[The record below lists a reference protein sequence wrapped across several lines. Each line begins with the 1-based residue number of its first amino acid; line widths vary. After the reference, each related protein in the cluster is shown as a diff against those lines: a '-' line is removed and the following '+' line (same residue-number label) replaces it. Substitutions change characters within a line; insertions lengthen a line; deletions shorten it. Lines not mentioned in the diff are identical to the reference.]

1 MICLERGASFRPLT
15 ELPNGCPG
23 AHWYLWHTAYLCNRS
38 HSILTSNMSI
48 LHSFNKDTI
57 CAVATAPGVG
67 GIAVIRVSGADAFR
81 LVSPLFLYRGKAI
94 DLSGAKPRTALY
106 GEIIEADE
114 LIDEVVLTCFHA
126 PHSFTAEHTVEI
138 ACHGSIYIRR
148 RILEALINQGCRLA
162 QPGEFTRRAYL
173 NGRMDLSSAEAVA
186 DIIAS
191 ESKAQHQMAMKQLR
205 GGYSEE
211 LNALREE
218 LLRLTGL
225 MELELDFPEE
235 DVEFADR
242 TELLALC
249 DQIEL
254 KLKKLIDS
262 YRLGNAVKRGIP
274 VAIVGTTNVGKSTL
288 LNTLL
293 GEERAIVSDIHGT
306 TRDTIEDTMHIG
318 GYLFRFV
325 DTAGLRETEDTIE
338 SLGIERS
345 RSKIKEADIILAVV
359 DGTRISEANQLDYI
373 KNIWDEREERS
384 LILLVNKSE
393 SLTEADR
400 IGLSEALQ
408 TKLSTS
414 TKPIFISAREAKG
427 IDELKGEL
435 TRVMETSGANEAD
448 LIVSNTRHHQLLR
461 EAYDALLQMRSGFDI
476 GLSTDLLTLDLR
488 HAISSIGEITGRE
501 ITSDDTLHYIFAH
514 FCIGK

>member
-1 MICLERGASFRPLT
+1 MLDKS
-15 ELPNGCPG
+15 
-23 AHWYLWHTAYLCNRS
+23 
-38 HSILTSNMSI
+38 
-48 LHSFNKDTI
+48 TI
-57 CAVATAPGVG
+57 CAVSTAPGVG
-67 GIAVIRVSGADAFR
+67 GIAVIRVSGPEALPVALRLFR
-81 LVSPLFLYRGKAI
+81 YGGETPVAESV
-94 DLSGAKPRTALY
+94 KPRYAYY
-106 GEIIEADE
+106 GEVIAGDE
-114 LIDEVVLTCFHA
+114 LIDEVVLTYFRA
-126 PHSFTAEHTVEI
+126 PHSFTGEDTVEI
-138 ACHGSIYIRR
+138 SCHGSVYIRR
-148 RILEALINQGCRLA
+148 RLLESLVGEGCQMA

-173 NGRMDLSSAEAVA
+173 NGRMDLSRAEAVA

-325 DTAGLRETEDTIE
+325 DTAGLRETDDTIE

-373 KNIWDEREERS
+373 KSIWDEREERG

-393 SLTEADR
+393 SLAEADR

-414 TKPIFISAREAKG
+414 TKPIFISAREGRG

-435 TRVMETSGANEAD
+435 TQIMETSGANEAD
-448 LIVSNTRHHQLLR
+448 LIVSNARHHQLLR
-461 EAYDALLQMRSGFDI
+461 EAFDALRRMRSGFDM

-488 HAISSIGEITGRE
+488 HAITSIGEITGRE

>member
-1 MICLERGASFRPLT
+1 MLDKS
-15 ELPNGCPG
+15 
-23 AHWYLWHTAYLCNRS
+23 
-38 HSILTSNMSI
+38 
-48 LHSFNKDTI
+48 TI
-57 CAVATAPGVG
+57 CAVSTAPGVG
-67 GIAVIRVSGADAFR
+67 GIAVIRVSGPEALPVALRLFR
-81 LVSPLFLYRGKAI
+81 YGGETPVAESV
-94 DLSGAKPRTALY
+94 KPRYAYY
-106 GEIIEADE
+106 GEVIAGDE
-114 LIDEVVLTCFHA
+114 LIDEVVLTYFRA
-126 PHSFTAEHTVEI
+126 PHSFTGEDTVEI
-138 ACHGSIYIRR
+138 SCHGSVYIRR
-148 RILEALINQGCRLA
+148 RLLESLVGEGCQMA

-173 NGRMDLSSAEAVA
+173 NGRMDLSRAEAVA

-373 KNIWDEREERS
+373 KSIWDEREERTV
-384 LILLVNKSE
+384 ILLVNKSE

-448 LIVSNTRHHQLLR
+448 LIVSNARHHQLLR
-461 EAYDALLQMRSGFDI
+461 EAYDALQHMRSGFDM

>member
-1 MICLERGASFRPLT
+1 
-15 ELPNGCPG
+15 
-23 AHWYLWHTAYLCNRS
+23 
-38 HSILTSNMSI
+38 
-48 LHSFNKDTI
+48 
-57 CAVATAPGVG
+57 
-67 GIAVIRVSGADAFR
+67 
-81 LVSPLFLYRGKAI
+81 
-94 DLSGAKPRTALY
+94 
-106 GEIIEADE
+106 
-114 LIDEVVLTCFHA
+114 
-126 PHSFTAEHTVEI
+126 
-138 ACHGSIYIRR
+138 
-148 RILEALINQGCRLA
+148 
-162 QPGEFTRRAYL
+162 
-173 NGRMDLSSAEAVA
+173 
-186 DIIAS
+186 IAS

-325 DTAGLRETEDTIE
+325 DTAGLRETDDTIE

-345 RSKIKEADIILAVV
+345 RSKIKEADIILGVLDA
-359 DGTRISEANQLDYI
+359 TRLEEANQLDHI
-373 KNIWDEREERS
+373 REIWLKRGERTM
-384 LILLVNKSE
+384 LVLLNKSE
-393 SLTEADR
+393 NLPEDERNHLDQVLCDSLDC
-400 IGLSEALQ
+400 SE
-408 TKLSTS
+408 
-414 TKPIFISAREAKG
+414 KPLFISARSGEGMDQLKE
-427 IDELKGEL
+427 ELVKI
-435 TRVMETSGANEAD
+435 MDCAQANEAD
-448 LIVSNTRHHQLLR
+448 LIVSNARHHQLLR
-461 EAYDALLQMRSGFDI
+461 EAYDALQRMRSGFDM

>member
-1 MICLERGASFRPLT
+1 MLDKS
-15 ELPNGCPG
+15 
-23 AHWYLWHTAYLCNRS
+23 
-38 HSILTSNMSI
+38 
-48 LHSFNKDTI
+48 TI
-57 CAVATAPGVG
+57 CAVSTAPGVG
-67 GIAVIRVSGADAFR
+67 GIAVIRVSGPEALPIALRLFR
-81 LVSPLFLYRGKAI
+81 YGGETPVAESV
-94 DLSGAKPRTALY
+94 KPRYAYY
-106 GEIIEADE
+106 GEVIAGDE
-114 LIDEVVLTCFHA
+114 LIDEVVLTYFRA
-126 PHSFTAEHTVEI
+126 PHSFTGEDTVEI
-138 ACHGSIYIRR
+138 SCHGSVYIRR
-148 RILEALINQGCRLA
+148 RLLESLVGEGCQMA

-173 NGRMDLSSAEAVA
+173 NGRMDLSRAEAVA

-359 DGTRISEANQLDYI
+359 DGTCIGEANQLDYI
-373 KNIWDEREERS
+373 KSIWDEREERTV
-384 LILLVNKSE
+384 ILLVNKSE
-393 SLTEADR
+393 SLAEADR

-408 TKLSTS
+408 TKLSTP
-414 TKPIFISAREAKG
+414 TRPIFISAREGRG

-435 TRVMETSGANEAD
+435 TQIMETSGANEAD
-448 LIVSNTRHHQLLR
+448 LIVSNARHHQLLR
-461 EAYDALLQMRSGFDI
+461 EAFDTLRRMRSGFDM

-488 HAISSIGEITGRE
+488 HAITSIGEITGRE

>member
-1 MICLERGASFRPLT
+1 MLDKS
-15 ELPNGCPG
+15 
-23 AHWYLWHTAYLCNRS
+23 
-38 HSILTSNMSI
+38 
-48 LHSFNKDTI
+48 TI
-57 CAVATAPGVG
+57 CAVSTAPGVG
-67 GIAVIRVSGADAFR
+67 GIAVIRVSGPEALPVALRLFR
-81 LVSPLFLYRGKAI
+81 YGGETPVAESV
-94 DLSGAKPRTALY
+94 KPRYAYY
-106 GEIIEADE
+106 GEVIAGDE
-114 LIDEVVLTCFHA
+114 LIDEVVLTYFRA
-126 PHSFTAEHTVEI
+126 PHSFTGEDTVEI
-138 ACHGSIYIRR
+138 SCHGSVYIRR
-148 RILEALINQGCRLA
+148 RLLESLVGEGCQMA

-191 ESKAQHQMAMKQLR
+191 ESKAQHQMAMKQLK

-373 KNIWDEREERS
+373 KSIWDEREERG

-448 LIVSNTRHHQLLR
+448 LIVSNARHHQLLR
-461 EAYDALLQMRSGFDI
+461 EAYDALQHMRSGFDM

-488 HAISSIGEITGRE
+488 HAITSIGEITGRE

>member
-1 MICLERGASFRPLT
+1 MLDKS
-15 ELPNGCPG
+15 
-23 AHWYLWHTAYLCNRS
+23 
-38 HSILTSNMSI
+38 
-48 LHSFNKDTI
+48 TI
-57 CAVATAPGVG
+57 CAVSTAPGVG
-67 GIAVIRVSGADAFR
+67 GIAVIRVSGPEALPVALRLFR
-81 LVSPLFLYRGKAI
+81 YGGETPVAESV
-94 DLSGAKPRTALY
+94 KPRYAYY
-106 GEIIEADE
+106 GEVIAGDE
-114 LIDEVVLTCFHA
+114 LIDEVVLTYFRA
-126 PHSFTAEHTVEI
+126 PHSFTGEDTVEI
-138 ACHGSIYIRR
+138 SCHGSVYIRR
-148 RILEALINQGCRLA
+148 RLLESLVGEGCQMA

-191 ESKAQHQMAMKQLR
+191 ESKAQHQMAMKQLK

-288 LNTLL
+288 FNTLL

-373 KNIWDEREERS
+373 KSIWDEREERG

-448 LIVSNTRHHQLLR
+448 LIVSNARHHQLLR
-461 EAYDALLQMRSGFDI
+461 EAYDALQHMRSGFDM
-476 GLSTDLLTLDLR
+476 GLSTDLLTFDLR
-488 HAISSIGEITGRE
+488 HAITSIGEITGRE

>member
-1 MICLERGASFRPLT
+1 MLDKS
-15 ELPNGCPG
+15 
-23 AHWYLWHTAYLCNRS
+23 
-38 HSILTSNMSI
+38 
-48 LHSFNKDTI
+48 TI
-57 CAVATAPGVG
+57 CAVSTAPGVG
-67 GIAVIRVSGADAFR
+67 GIAVIRVSGPEALPVALRLFR
-81 LVSPLFLYRGKAI
+81 CGGETPVAESV
-94 DLSGAKPRTALY
+94 KPRYAYY
-106 GEIIEADE
+106 GEVIAGDE
-114 LIDEVVLTCFHA
+114 LVDEVVLTYFRA
-126 PHSFTAEHTVEI
+126 PHSFTGEDTVEI
-138 ACHGSIYIRR
+138 SCHGSVYIRR
-148 RILEALINQGCRLA
+148 RLLECLVGEGCQMA

-359 DGTRISEANQLDYI
+359 DGTRIGEANQLDYI
-373 KNIWDEREERS
+373 KSIWDEREERTV
-384 LILLVNKSE
+384 ILLVNKSE

-408 TKLSTS
+408 TKLSTP
-414 TKPIFISAREAKG
+414 TRPIFISAREGRG

-435 TRVMETSGANEAD
+435 TQIMETSGANEAD
-448 LIVSNTRHHQLLR
+448 LIVSNARHHQLLR
-461 EAYDALLQMRSGFDI
+461 EAYDALQRMRSGFDM

-488 HAISSIGEITGRE
+488 HAITSIGEITGRE

>member
-1 MICLERGASFRPLT
+1 MLDKS
-15 ELPNGCPG
+15 
-23 AHWYLWHTAYLCNRS
+23 
-38 HSILTSNMSI
+38 
-48 LHSFNKDTI
+48 TI
-57 CAVATAPGVG
+57 CAVSTAPGVG
-67 GIAVIRVSGADAFR
+67 GIAVIRVSGPEALPVALRLFR
-81 LVSPLFLYRGKAI
+81 YGGETPVAESV
-94 DLSGAKPRTALY
+94 KPRYAYY
-106 GEIIEADE
+106 GEVIAGDE
-114 LIDEVVLTCFHA
+114 LIDEVVLTYFRA
-126 PHSFTAEHTVEI
+126 PHSFTGEDTVEI
-138 ACHGSIYIRR
+138 SCHGSVYIRR
-148 RILEALINQGCRLA
+148 RLLESLVGEGCQLA

-186 DIIAS
+186 DVIAS

-373 KNIWDEREERS
+373 KSIWDEREERS

-393 SLTEADR
+393 SLTEAER

-414 TKPIFISAREAKG
+414 TKPIFISAREGRG

-435 TRVMETSGANEAD
+435 TQIMETSQANEAD
-448 LIVSNTRHHQLLR
+448 LIVSNARHHQLLR
-461 EAYDALLQMRSGFDI
+461 EAFDALQRMLSGFDM

-488 HAISSIGEITGRE
+488 HAITSIGEITGRE

>member
-1 MICLERGASFRPLT
+1 MLDKS
-15 ELPNGCPG
+15 
-23 AHWYLWHTAYLCNRS
+23 
-38 HSILTSNMSI
+38 
-48 LHSFNKDTI
+48 TI
-57 CAVATAPGVG
+57 CAVSTAPGVG
-67 GIAVIRVSGADAFR
+67 GIAVIRVSGPEALPVALRLFR
-81 LVSPLFLYRGKAI
+81 YGGETPVAESV
-94 DLSGAKPRTALY
+94 KPRYAYY
-106 GEIIEADE
+106 GEVIAGDE
-114 LIDEVVLTCFHA
+114 LIDEVVLTYFRA
-126 PHSFTAEHTVEI
+126 PHSFTGEDTVEI
-138 ACHGSIYIRR
+138 SCHGSVYIRR
-148 RILEALINQGCRLA
+148 RLLESLVGEGCQMA

-173 NGRMDLSSAEAVA
+173 NGRMDLSRAEAVA

-249 DQIEL
+249 DQIEF

-359 DGTRISEANQLDYI
+359 DGTCIGEANQLDYI
-373 KNIWDEREERS
+373 KSIWDEREERTV
-384 LILLVNKSE
+384 ILLVNKSE
-393 SLTEADR
+393 SLAEADR

-408 TKLSTS
+408 TKLSTP
-414 TKPIFISAREAKG
+414 TRPIFISAREGRG

-435 TRVMETSGANEAD
+435 TQIMETSGANEAD
-448 LIVSNTRHHQLLR
+448 LIVSNARHHQLLR
-461 EAYDALLQMRSGFDI
+461 EAFDALRRMRSGFDM

-488 HAISSIGEITGRE
+488 HAITSIGEITGRE

>member
-1 MICLERGASFRPLT
+1 MDKS
-15 ELPNGCPG
+15 
-23 AHWYLWHTAYLCNRS
+23 
-38 HSILTSNMSI
+38 
-48 LHSFNKDTI
+48 TI
-57 CAVATAPGVG
+57 CAVSTAPGVG
-67 GIAVIRVSGADAFR
+67 GIAVIRVSGPEALPVALRLFR
-81 LVSPLFLYRGKAI
+81 CGGETPVAESV
-94 DLSGAKPRTALY
+94 KPRYAYY
-106 GEIIEADE
+106 GEVIAGDE
-114 LIDEVVLTCFHA
+114 LIDEVVLTYFRA
-126 PHSFTAEHTVEI
+126 PHSFTGEDTVEI
-138 ACHGSIYIRR
+138 SCHGSVYIRR
-148 RILEALINQGCRLA
+148 RLLESLVGEGCQMA

-373 KNIWDEREERS
+373 KSIWDEREERG

-448 LIVSNTRHHQLLR
+448 LIVSNARHHQLLR
-461 EAYDALLQMRSGFDI
+461 EAYDALQRMRSGFDM

>member
-1 MICLERGASFRPLT
+1 MLDKS
-15 ELPNGCPG
+15 
-23 AHWYLWHTAYLCNRS
+23 
-38 HSILTSNMSI
+38 
-48 LHSFNKDTI
+48 TI
-57 CAVATAPGVG
+57 CAVSTAPGVG
-67 GIAVIRVSGADAFR
+67 GIAVIRVSGPEALPIALRLFR
-81 LVSPLFLYRGKAI
+81 CGGETPVAESV
-94 DLSGAKPRTALY
+94 KPRYAYY
-106 GEIIEADE
+106 GEVIAGDE
-114 LIDEVVLTCFHA
+114 LVDEVVLTYFRA
-126 PHSFTAEHTVEI
+126 PHSFTGEDTVEI
-138 ACHGSIYIRR
+138 SCHGSVYIRR
-148 RILEALINQGCRLA
+148 RLLECLVGEGCQMA

-359 DGTRISEANQLDYI
+359 DGTRIGEANQLDYI
-373 KNIWDEREERS
+373 KSIWDEREERS

-393 SLTEADR
+393 SLTEADQ
-400 IGLSEALQ
+400 IGLSEALL
-408 TKLSTS
+408 TKLSTP
-414 TKPIFISAREAKG
+414 TRPIFISAREGRG

-435 TRVMETSGANEAD
+435 TQIMETSQANEAD
-448 LIVSNTRHHQLLR
+448 LIVSNARHHQLLR
-461 EAYDALLQMRSGFDI
+461 EAFDALRRMRSGFDM

>member
-1 MICLERGASFRPLT
+1 MLL
-15 ELPNGCPG
+15 LN
-23 AHWYLWHTAYLCNRS
+23 TA
-38 HSILTSNMSI
+38 
-48 LHSFNKDTI
+48 TI

-67 GIAVIRVSGADAFR
+67 GIAVIRVSGAEALPIALR
-81 LVSPLFLYRGKAI
+81 LFCPKGKG
-94 DLSGAKPRTALY
+94 LSVETIKPRHAYY
-106 GEIIEADE
+106 GEVIYEGELVDE
-114 LIDEVVLTCFHA
+114 LILTYFRA
-126 PHSFTAEHTVEI
+126 PHSFTGEDTVEL
-138 ACHGSIYIRR
+138 ACHGSVYIRR
-148 RILEALINQGCRLA
+148 RLLEALMAEGCRMA
-162 QPGEFTRRAYL
+162 EPGEFSRRAYL
-173 NGRMDLSSAEAVA
+173 NGRMDLSHAEAIA
-186 DIIAS
+186 DIIAA
-191 ESKAQHQMAMKQLR
+191 ESKAQHHMAMKQLR

-211 LNALREE
+211 LNHLRAE
-218 LLRLTGL
+218 LLRLTAL

-249 DQIEL
+249 DQIEF
-254 KLKKLIDS
+254 KLKRLIDS

-288 LNTLL
+288 LNALL

-325 DTAGLRETEDTIE
+325 DTAGLRETTDTIE

-345 RSKIKEADIILAVV
+345 RNKIKEADIILAVV
-359 DGTRISEANQLDYI
+359 DGTRLNEASQLDYI
-373 KNIWDEREERS
+373 KSIWDERGERT
-384 LILLVNKSE
+384 LILLINKSE
-393 SLTEADR
+393 SLTESDR
-400 IGLSEALQ
+400 SRLSEALQ

-414 TKPIFISAREAKG
+414 MKPIFISAREAKG

-435 TRVMETSGANEAD
+435 TRVMDTSGANEAD
-448 LIVSNTRHHQLLR
+448 LIVSNARHHQLLG
-461 EAYDALLQMRSGFDI
+461 EAYDALQRMRSGFDM
-476 GLSTDLLTLDLR
+476 GLSTDLLTPDLR
-488 HAISSIGEITGRE
+488 YAIGSIGEITGRE

>member
-1 MICLERGASFRPLT
+1 MLDKS
-15 ELPNGCPG
+15 
-23 AHWYLWHTAYLCNRS
+23 
-38 HSILTSNMSI
+38 
-48 LHSFNKDTI
+48 TI
-57 CAVATAPGVG
+57 CAVSTAPGVG
-67 GIAVIRVSGADAFR
+67 GIAVIRVSGPEALPVALRLFR
-81 LVSPLFLYRGKAI
+81 CGGETPVAESV
-94 DLSGAKPRTALY
+94 KPRYAYY
-106 GEIIEADE
+106 GEVIAGDE
-114 LIDEVVLTCFHA
+114 LVDEVVLTYFRA
-126 PHSFTAEHTVEI
+126 PHSFTGEDTVEI
-138 ACHGSIYIRR
+138 SCHGSVYIRR
-148 RILEALINQGCRLA
+148 RLLECLVGEGCQMA

-373 KNIWDEREERS
+373 KSIWDEREERTV
-384 LILLVNKSE
+384 ILLVNKSE

-408 TKLSTS
+408 TKLSTP
-414 TKPIFISAREAKG
+414 TRPIFISAREGRG

-435 TRVMETSGANEAD
+435 TQIMETSGANEAD
-448 LIVSNTRHHQLLR
+448 LIVSNARHHQLLR
-461 EAYDALLQMRSGFDI
+461 EAYDALQRMRSGFDM

-488 HAISSIGEITGRE
+488 HAITSIGEITGRE

>member
-1 MICLERGASFRPLT
+1 MLDKS
-15 ELPNGCPG
+15 
-23 AHWYLWHTAYLCNRS
+23 
-38 HSILTSNMSI
+38 
-48 LHSFNKDTI
+48 TI
-57 CAVATAPGVG
+57 CAVSTAPGVG
-67 GIAVIRVSGADAFR
+67 GIAVIRVSGPEALPVALRLFR
-81 LVSPLFLYRGKAI
+81 CGGETPVAESV
-94 DLSGAKPRTALY
+94 KPRYAYY
-106 GEIIEADE
+106 GEVIAGDE
-114 LIDEVVLTCFHA
+114 LIDEVVLTYFRA
-126 PHSFTAEHTVEI
+126 PHSFTGEDTVEI
-138 ACHGSIYIRR
+138 SCHGSVYIRR
-148 RILEALINQGCRLA
+148 RLLESLVGEGCQMA

-173 NGRMDLSSAEAVA
+173 NGRMDLSRAEAVV

-242 TELLALC
+242 TKLLALC

-373 KNIWDEREERS
+373 KSIWDEREERG

-393 SLTEADR
+393 SLTEADQ

-408 TKLSTS
+408 TKLSTP
-414 TKPIFISAREAKG
+414 TRPIFISAREAKG

-435 TRVMETSGANEAD
+435 TQIMETSQANEAD
-448 LIVSNTRHHQLLR
+448 LIVSNARHHQLLR
-461 EAYDALLQMRSGFDI
+461 EAFDALQRMRSGFDM

-488 HAISSIGEITGRE
+488 HAITSIGEITGRE

>member
-1 MICLERGASFRPLT
+1 MLDKS
-15 ELPNGCPG
+15 
-23 AHWYLWHTAYLCNRS
+23 
-38 HSILTSNMSI
+38 
-48 LHSFNKDTI
+48 TI
-57 CAVATAPGVG
+57 CAVSTAPGVG
-67 GIAVIRVSGADAFR
+67 GIAVIRVSGPEALPVALRLFR
-81 LVSPLFLYRGKAI
+81 YGGETPVAESV
-94 DLSGAKPRTALY
+94 KPRYAYY
-106 GEIIEADE
+106 GEVIAGDE
-114 LIDEVVLTCFHA
+114 LIDEVVLTYFRA
-126 PHSFTAEHTVEI
+126 PHSFTGEDTVEI
-138 ACHGSIYIRR
+138 SCHGSVYIRR
-148 RILEALINQGCRLA
+148 RLLECLVGEGCQMA

-173 NGRMDLSSAEAVA
+173 NGRMDLSRAEAVA

-318 GYLFRFV
+318 GYLFV

-345 RSKIKEADIILAVV
+345 RSKIKEADIILGVLDA
-359 DGTRISEANQLDYI
+359 TRLEEANQLDHI
-373 KNIWDEREERS
+373 REIWLKRGERTM
-384 LILLVNKSE
+384 LVLLNKSE
-393 SLTEADR
+393 NLPEDERNHLDQVLCDSLDC
-400 IGLSEALQ
+400 SE
-408 TKLSTS
+408 
-414 TKPIFISAREAKG
+414 KPLFISARSGEGMDQLKE
-427 IDELKGEL
+427 ELVKI
-435 TRVMETSGANEAD
+435 MDCAQANEAD
-448 LIVSNTRHHQLLR
+448 LIVSNARHHQLLR
-461 EAYDALLQMRSGFDI
+461 EAYDALQRMRSGFDM

>member
-1 MICLERGASFRPLT
+1 MLDKS
-15 ELPNGCPG
+15 
-23 AHWYLWHTAYLCNRS
+23 
-38 HSILTSNMSI
+38 
-48 LHSFNKDTI
+48 TI
-57 CAVATAPGVG
+57 CAVSTAPGVG
-67 GIAVIRVSGADAFR
+67 GIAVIRVSGPEALPVALRLFR
-81 LVSPLFLYRGKAI
+81 YGGETPVAESV
-94 DLSGAKPRTALY
+94 KPRYAYY
-106 GEIIEADE
+106 GEVIAGDE
-114 LIDEVVLTCFHA
+114 LIDEVVLTYFRA
-126 PHSFTAEHTVEI
+126 PHSFTGEDTVEI
-138 ACHGSIYIRR
+138 SCHGSVYIRR
-148 RILEALINQGCRLA
+148 RLLESLVGEGCQMA

-393 SLTEADR
+393 SLTEADQ

-448 LIVSNTRHHQLLR
+448 LIVSNARHHQLLR
-461 EAYDALLQMRSGFDI
+461 EAYDALQHMRSGFDM

-488 HAISSIGEITGRE
+488 HAITSIGEITGRE

>member
-1 MICLERGASFRPLT
+1 MLDKS
-15 ELPNGCPG
+15 
-23 AHWYLWHTAYLCNRS
+23 
-38 HSILTSNMSI
+38 
-48 LHSFNKDTI
+48 TI
-57 CAVATAPGVG
+57 CAVSTAPGVG
-67 GIAVIRVSGADAFR
+67 GIAVIRVSGPEALPVALRLFR
-81 LVSPLFLYRGKAI
+81 YGGETPVAESV
-94 DLSGAKPRTALY
+94 KPRYAYY
-106 GEIIEADE
+106 GEVIAGDE
-114 LIDEVVLTCFHA
+114 LVDEVVLTYFRA
-126 PHSFTAEHTVEI
+126 PHSFTGEDTVEI
-138 ACHGSIYIRR
+138 SCHGSVYIRR
-148 RILEALINQGCRLA
+148 RLLECLVGEGCQMA

-345 RSKIKEADIILAVV
+345 RSKIKEADIILGVLDA
-359 DGTRISEANQLDYI
+359 TRLEEANQLDHI
-373 KNIWDEREERS
+373 REIWLKRGERTM
-384 LILLVNKSE
+384 LVLLNKSE
-393 SLTEADR
+393 NLTEDER
-400 IGLSEALQ
+400 NHLDKVLCDSLDCSE
-408 TKLSTS
+408 
-414 TKPIFISAREAKG
+414 KPLFISARSGEGMDQLKE
-427 IDELKGEL
+427 ELVKI
-435 TRVMETSGANEAD
+435 MDCAQANEAD
-448 LIVSNTRHHQLLR
+448 LIVSNARHHQLLR
-461 EAYDALLQMRSGFDI
+461 EAYDALQHMRSGFDM

-488 HAISSIGEITGRE
+488 HAITSIGEITGRE

>member
-1 MICLERGASFRPLT
+1 MLDKS
-15 ELPNGCPG
+15 
-23 AHWYLWHTAYLCNRS
+23 
-38 HSILTSNMSI
+38 
-48 LHSFNKDTI
+48 TI
-57 CAVATAPGVG
+57 CAVSTAPGVG
-67 GIAVIRVSGADAFR
+67 GIAVIRVSGPEALPVALRLFR
-81 LVSPLFLYRGKAI
+81 YGGETPVAESV
-94 DLSGAKPRTALY
+94 KPRYAYY
-106 GEIIEADE
+106 GEVIAGDE
-114 LIDEVVLTCFHA
+114 LIDEVVLTYFRA
-126 PHSFTAEHTVEI
+126 PHSFTGEDTVEI
-138 ACHGSIYIRR
+138 SCHGSVYIRR
-148 RILEALINQGCRLA
+148 RLLESFVGEGCQLA

-173 NGRMDLSSAEAVA
+173 NGRMDLSRAEAVA

-345 RSKIKEADIILAVV
+345 RSKIKEANIILGVV

-373 KNIWDEREERS
+373 KSIWDEREERS

-393 SLTEADR
+393 SLTEAER

-408 TKLSTS
+408 TKLSTP
-414 TKPIFISAREAKG
+414 TRPIFISAREGRG

-435 TRVMETSGANEAD
+435 TQIMETSGANEAD
-448 LIVSNTRHHQLLR
+448 LIVSNARHHQLLR
-461 EAYDALLQMRSGFDI
+461 EAFDTLRRMRSGFDM

-488 HAISSIGEITGRE
+488 HAITSIGEITGRE

>member
-1 MICLERGASFRPLT
+1 MLDKS
-15 ELPNGCPG
+15 
-23 AHWYLWHTAYLCNRS
+23 
-38 HSILTSNMSI
+38 
-48 LHSFNKDTI
+48 TI
-57 CAVATAPGVG
+57 CAVSTAPGVG
-67 GIAVIRVSGADAFR
+67 GIAVIRVSGPEALPVALRLFR
-81 LVSPLFLYRGKAI
+81 YGGETPVAESV
-94 DLSGAKPRTALY
+94 KPRYAYY
-106 GEIIEADE
+106 GEVIAGDE
-114 LIDEVVLTCFHA
+114 LIDEVVLTYFRA
-126 PHSFTAEHTVEI
+126 PHSFTGEDTVEI
-138 ACHGSIYIRR
+138 SCHGSVYIRR
-148 RILEALINQGCRLA
+148 RLLESLVGEGCQLA

-359 DGTRISEANQLDYI
+359 DGTCIGEANQLDYI
-373 KNIWDEREERS
+373 KSIWDEREERTV
-384 LILLVNKSE
+384 ILLVNKSE

-408 TKLSTS
+408 TKLSTP

-435 TRVMETSGANEAD
+435 TQIMETSGANEAD
-448 LIVSNTRHHQLLR
+448 LIVSNARHHQLLR
-461 EAYDALLQMRSGFDI
+461 EAFDALRRMRSGFDM

-488 HAISSIGEITGRE
+488 HAITSIGEITGRE

>member
-1 MICLERGASFRPLT
+1 MLDKS
-15 ELPNGCPG
+15 
-23 AHWYLWHTAYLCNRS
+23 
-38 HSILTSNMSI
+38 
-48 LHSFNKDTI
+48 TI
-57 CAVATAPGVG
+57 CAVSTAPGVG
-67 GIAVIRVSGADAFR
+67 GIAVIRVSGPEALPVALRLFR
-81 LVSPLFLYRGKAI
+81 YGGETPVAESV
-94 DLSGAKPRTALY
+94 KPRYAYY
-106 GEIIEADE
+106 GEVIAGDE
-114 LIDEVVLTCFHA
+114 LIDEVVLTYFRA
-126 PHSFTAEHTVEI
+126 PHSFTGEDTVEI
-138 ACHGSIYIRR
+138 SCHGSVYIRR
-148 RILEALINQGCRLA
+148 RLLESLVGEGCQMA

-373 KNIWDEREERS
+373 KSIWDEREERG

-448 LIVSNTRHHQLLR
+448 LIVSNARHHQLLR
-461 EAYDALLQMRSGFDI
+461 EAYDALQHMRSGFDM

>member
-1 MICLERGASFRPLT
+1 MLDKS
-15 ELPNGCPG
+15 
-23 AHWYLWHTAYLCNRS
+23 
-38 HSILTSNMSI
+38 
-48 LHSFNKDTI
+48 TI
-57 CAVATAPGVG
+57 CAVSTAPGVG
-67 GIAVIRVSGADAFR
+67 GIAVIRVSGPEALPIALRLFR
-81 LVSPLFLYRGKAI
+81 YGGETPVAESV
-94 DLSGAKPRTALY
+94 KPRYAYY
-106 GEIIEADE
+106 GEVIAGDE
-114 LIDEVVLTCFHA
+114 LVDEVVLTYFRA
-126 PHSFTAEHTVEI
+126 PHSFTGEDTVEI
-138 ACHGSIYIRR
+138 SCHGSVYIRR
-148 RILEALINQGCRLA
+148 RLLESLVGEGCRMA

-373 KNIWDEREERS
+373 KSIWDEREERTV
-384 LILLVNKSE
+384 ILLVNKSE
-393 SLTEADR
+393 SLAEADR
-400 IGLSEALQ
+400 IRLSEALQ
-408 TKLSTS
+408 TKLSTP
-414 TKPIFISAREAKG
+414 TRPIFISAREGRG

-435 TRVMETSGANEAD
+435 TQIMETSGANEAD
-448 LIVSNTRHHQLLR
+448 LIVSNARHHQLLR
-461 EAYDALLQMRSGFDI
+461 EAFDALQRMRSGFDM

-488 HAISSIGEITGRE
+488 HAITSIGEITGRE

>member
-1 MICLERGASFRPLT
+1 MLDKS
-15 ELPNGCPG
+15 
-23 AHWYLWHTAYLCNRS
+23 
-38 HSILTSNMSI
+38 
-48 LHSFNKDTI
+48 TI
-57 CAVATAPGVG
+57 CAVSTAPGVG
-67 GIAVIRVSGADAFR
+67 GIAVIRVSGPEALPVALRLFR
-81 LVSPLFLYRGKAI
+81 YGGETPVAESV
-94 DLSGAKPRTALY
+94 KPRYAYY
-106 GEIIEADE
+106 GEVIAGDE
-114 LIDEVVLTCFHA
+114 LIDEVVLTYFRA
-126 PHSFTAEHTVEI
+126 PHSFTGEDTVEI
-138 ACHGSIYIRR
+138 SCHGSVYIRR
-148 RILEALINQGCRLA
+148 RLLESLVGEGCRMA

-359 DGTRISEANQLDYI
+359 DGTRIGEANQLDYI
-373 KNIWDEREERS
+373 KSIWDEREERTV
-384 LILLVNKSE
+384 ILLVNKSE

-414 TKPIFISAREAKG
+414 MKPIFISAREGRG

-435 TRVMETSGANEAD
+435 TQIMETSGANEAD
-448 LIVSNTRHHQLLR
+448 LIVSNARHHQLLR
-461 EAYDALLQMRSGFDI
+461 EAFDALRRMRSGFDM

>member
-1 MICLERGASFRPLT
+1 MLDKS
-15 ELPNGCPG
+15 
-23 AHWYLWHTAYLCNRS
+23 
-38 HSILTSNMSI
+38 
-48 LHSFNKDTI
+48 TI
-57 CAVATAPGVG
+57 CAVSTAPGVG
-67 GIAVIRVSGADAFR
+67 GIAVIRVSGPEALPVALRLFR
-81 LVSPLFLYRGKAI
+81 YGGETPVAESV
-94 DLSGAKPRTALY
+94 KPRYAYY
-106 GEIIEADE
+106 GEVIAGDE
-114 LIDEVVLTCFHA
+114 LIDEVVLTYFRA
-126 PHSFTAEHTVEI
+126 PHSFTGEDTVEI
-138 ACHGSIYIRR
+138 SCHGSVYIRR
-148 RILEALINQGCRLA
+148 RLLECLVGEGCQMA

-173 NGRMDLSSAEAVA
+173 NGRMDLSRAEAVA

-373 KNIWDEREERS
+373 KSIWDEREERG

-448 LIVSNTRHHQLLR
+448 LIVSNARHHQLLR
-461 EAYDALLQMRSGFDI
+461 EAYDALQHMRSGFDM

-488 HAISSIGEITGRE
+488 HAITSIGEITGRE

>member
-1 MICLERGASFRPLT
+1 MLDKS
-15 ELPNGCPG
+15 
-23 AHWYLWHTAYLCNRS
+23 
-38 HSILTSNMSI
+38 
-48 LHSFNKDTI
+48 TI
-57 CAVATAPGVG
+57 CAVSTAPGVG
-67 GIAVIRVSGADAFR
+67 GIAVIRVSGPEALPVALRLFR
-81 LVSPLFLYRGKAI
+81 CGGETPVAESV
-94 DLSGAKPRTALY
+94 KPRYAYY
-106 GEIIEADE
+106 GEVIAGDE
-114 LIDEVVLTCFHA
+114 LVDEVVLTYFRA
-126 PHSFTAEHTVEI
+126 PHSFTGEDTVEI
-138 ACHGSIYIRR
+138 SCHGSVYIRR
-148 RILEALINQGCRLA
+148 RLLECLVGEGCQMA

-242 TELLALC
+242 TKLLALC

-359 DGTRISEANQLDYI
+359 DGTRIGEANQLDYI
-373 KNIWDEREERS
+373 KSIWDEREERTV
-384 LILLVNKSE
+384 ILLVNKSE

-408 TKLSTS
+408 TKLSTP
-414 TKPIFISAREAKG
+414 TRPIFISAREGRG

-435 TRVMETSGANEAD
+435 TQIMETSGANEAD
-448 LIVSNTRHHQLLR
+448 LIVSNARHHQLLR
-461 EAYDALLQMRSGFDI
+461 EAFDALQRMRSGFDM

-488 HAISSIGEITGRE
+488 HAITSIGEITGRE

>member
-1 MICLERGASFRPLT
+1 MLDKS
-15 ELPNGCPG
+15 
-23 AHWYLWHTAYLCNRS
+23 
-38 HSILTSNMSI
+38 
-48 LHSFNKDTI
+48 TI
-57 CAVATAPGVG
+57 CAVSTAPGVG
-67 GIAVIRVSGADAFR
+67 GIAVIRVSGPEALPVALRLFR
-81 LVSPLFLYRGKAI
+81 YGGETPVAESV
-94 DLSGAKPRTALY
+94 KPRYAYY
-106 GEIIEADE
+106 GEVIAGDE
-114 LIDEVVLTCFHA
+114 LIDEVVLTYFRA
-126 PHSFTAEHTVEI
+126 PHSFTGEDTVEI
-138 ACHGSIYIRR
+138 SCHGSVYIRR
-148 RILEALINQGCRLA
+148 RLLECLVGEGCQMA

-373 KNIWDEREERS
+373 KSIWDEREERG

-448 LIVSNTRHHQLLR
+448 LIVSNARHHQLLR
-461 EAYDALLQMRSGFDI
+461 EAYDALQHMRSGFDM

-488 HAISSIGEITGRE
+488 HAITSIGEITGRE

>member
-1 MICLERGASFRPLT
+1 MLDKS
-15 ELPNGCPG
+15 
-23 AHWYLWHTAYLCNRS
+23 
-38 HSILTSNMSI
+38 
-48 LHSFNKDTI
+48 TI
-57 CAVATAPGVG
+57 CAVSTAPGVG
-67 GIAVIRVSGADAFR
+67 GIAVIRVSGPEALPVALRLFR
-81 LVSPLFLYRGKAI
+81 YGGETPVAESV
-94 DLSGAKPRTALY
+94 KPRYAYY
-106 GEIIEADE
+106 GEVIAGDE
-114 LIDEVVLTCFHA
+114 LIDEVVLTYFRA
-126 PHSFTAEHTVEI
+126 PHSFTGEDTVEI
-138 ACHGSIYIRR
+138 SCHGSVYIRR
-148 RILEALINQGCRLA
+148 RLLESLVGEGCQMA

-191 ESKAQHQMAMKQLR
+191 ESKAQHQMAMKQLK

-373 KNIWDEREERS
+373 KSIWDEREERG

-448 LIVSNTRHHQLLR
+448 LIVSNARHHQLLR
-461 EAYDALLQMRSGFDI
+461 EAYDALQRMRSGFDM

-488 HAISSIGEITGRE
+488 HAITSIGEITGRE

>member
-1 MICLERGASFRPLT
+1 MLDKS
-15 ELPNGCPG
+15 
-23 AHWYLWHTAYLCNRS
+23 
-38 HSILTSNMSI
+38 
-48 LHSFNKDTI
+48 TI
-57 CAVATAPGVG
+57 CAVSTAPGVG
-67 GIAVIRVSGADAFR
+67 GIAVIRVSGPEALPVALRLFR
-81 LVSPLFLYRGKAI
+81 YGGETPVAESV
-94 DLSGAKPRTALY
+94 KPRYAYY
-106 GEIIEADE
+106 GEVIAGDE
-114 LIDEVVLTCFHA
+114 LIDEVVLTYFRA
-126 PHSFTAEHTVEI
+126 PHSFTGEDTVEI
-138 ACHGSIYIRR
+138 SCHGSVYIRR
-148 RILEALINQGCRLA
+148 RLLECLVGEGCQMA

-173 NGRMDLSSAEAVA
+173 NERMDLSSAEAVA

-325 DTAGLRETEDTIE
+325 DTAGLRETDDTIE

-345 RSKIKEADIILAVV
+345 RSKIKEADIILGVLDA
-359 DGTRISEANQLDYI
+359 TRLEEANQLDHI
-373 KNIWDEREERS
+373 REIWLKRGERTM
-384 LILLVNKSE
+384 LVLLNKSE
-393 SLTEADR
+393 NLPEDERNHLDQVLCDSLDC
-400 IGLSEALQ
+400 SE
-408 TKLSTS
+408 
-414 TKPIFISAREAKG
+414 KPLFISARSGEGMDQLKE
-427 IDELKGEL
+427 ELVKI
-435 TRVMETSGANEAD
+435 MDCAQANEAD
-448 LIVSNTRHHQLLR
+448 LIVSNARHHQLLR
-461 EAYDALLQMRSGFDI
+461 EAYDALQRMRSGFDM

>member
-1 MICLERGASFRPLT
+1 MLDKS
-15 ELPNGCPG
+15 
-23 AHWYLWHTAYLCNRS
+23 
-38 HSILTSNMSI
+38 
-48 LHSFNKDTI
+48 TI
-57 CAVATAPGVG
+57 CAVSTAPGVG
-67 GIAVIRVSGADAFR
+67 GIAVIRVSGPEALPVALRLFR
-81 LVSPLFLYRGKAI
+81 YGGETPVAESV
-94 DLSGAKPRTALY
+94 KPRYAYY
-106 GEIIEADE
+106 GEVIAGDE
-114 LIDEVVLTCFHA
+114 LIDEVVLTYFRA
-126 PHSFTAEHTVEI
+126 PHSFTGEDTVEI
-138 ACHGSIYIRR
+138 SCHGSVYIRR
-148 RILEALINQGCRLA
+148 RLLESLVGEGCQLA

-325 DTAGLRETEDTIE
+325 DTAGLRETDDTIE

-345 RSKIKEADIILAVV
+345 RSKIKEADIILGVLDA
-359 DGTRISEANQLDYI
+359 TRLEEANQLDHI
-373 KNIWDEREERS
+373 REIWLKRGERTM
-384 LILLVNKSE
+384 LVLLNKSE
-393 SLTEADR
+393 NLPEDERNHLDQVLCDSL
-400 IGLSEALQ
+400 GCSE
-408 TKLSTS
+408 
-414 TKPIFISAREAKG
+414 KPLFISARSGEGMDQLKE
-427 IDELKGEL
+427 ELVKI
-435 TRVMETSGANEAD
+435 MDCAQANEAD
-448 LIVSNTRHHQLLR
+448 LIVSNARHHQLLR
-461 EAYDALLQMRSGFDI
+461 EAYDALQRMRSGFDM